1 MKYNTFYL
9 NSKVKTVINL
19 SDTDDI
25 FQSIYSTVILN
36 IQKYAGI
43 GPT

>member
-19 SDTDDI
+19 SDIDDI

-36 IQKYAGI
+36 IQKHAGI